1 MGLVVP
7 LNSCILDEL
16 PELLGGPAGLDPDRE
31 GHLWTEAP
39 AGGNSA
45 RLGGWWNR

>member
-16 PELLGGPAGLDPDRE
+16 PELLGGPAGLDPIVRVTFGRKPRQAE
-31 GHLWTEAP
+31 IQLA
-39 AGGNSA
+39 
-45 RLGGWWNR
+45 